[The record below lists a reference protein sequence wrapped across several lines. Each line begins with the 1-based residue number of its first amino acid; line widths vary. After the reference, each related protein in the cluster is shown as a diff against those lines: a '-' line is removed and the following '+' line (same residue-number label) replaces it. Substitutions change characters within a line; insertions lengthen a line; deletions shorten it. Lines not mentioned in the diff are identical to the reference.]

1 VEHLAFYSHKESTVA
16 KPKRKAISPQRL
28 FRRSKHK
35 YSGPTHDQLIAESE
49 KISRPEPQIKRAPS
63 VRISRRIK
71 VPSDSISESTGV
83 LNLPNTPNGQA
94 SGEITPNSAASEL
107 KRFETSVFPS
117 PPPDESV
124 TSFDMTDTGSPST
137 VNHVGHHDVSPPNE
151 VVTKRPPPS
160 HVEVENYGFKMFIFI
175 MFILALIM
183 IPIAIVWET
192 RKTYIKSTDAY
203 KGLAKWV
210 FRSFGYKI

>member
-1 VEHLAFYSHKESTVA
+1 M
-16 KPKRKAISPQRL
+16 
-28 FRRSKHK
+28 
-35 YSGPTHDQLIAESE
+35 
-49 KISRPEPQIKRAPS
+49 
-63 VRISRRIK
+63 RISRRIK

-151 VVTKRPPPS
+151 VRLVTGSFLYR
-160 HVEVENYGFKMFIFI
+160 
-175 MFILALIM
+175 
-183 IPIAIVWET
+183 
-192 RKTYIKSTDAY
+192 STVSL
-203 KGLAKWV
+203 LAKRAV
-210 FRSFGYKI
+210 EMVSFFFWLDEICLLGR

>member
-1 VEHLAFYSHKESTVA
+1 MLSTIRLLR
-16 KPKRKAISPQRL
+16 KRSFL
-28 FRRSKHK
+28 
-35 YSGPTHDQLIAESE
+35 L
-49 KISRPEPQIKRAPS
+49 RAPS

-124 TSFDMTDTGSPST
+124 ASLEMTDAGSPST
-137 VNHVGHHDVSPPNE
+137 VNHVGHHDVSPPTE
-151 VVTKRPPPS
+151 VKR
-160 HVEVENYGFKMFIFI
+160 
-175 MFILALIM
+175 
-183 IPIAIVWET
+183 W
-192 RKTYIKSTDAY
+192 
-203 KGLAKWV
+203 
-210 FRSFGYKI
+210 